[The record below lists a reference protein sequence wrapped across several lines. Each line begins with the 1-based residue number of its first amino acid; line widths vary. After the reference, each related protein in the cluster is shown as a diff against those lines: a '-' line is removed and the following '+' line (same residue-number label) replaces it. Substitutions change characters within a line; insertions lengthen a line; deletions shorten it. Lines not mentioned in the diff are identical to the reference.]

1 MDDTELAQTV
11 AAFVVSASADVEAAE
26 FPDAAMAAKAA
37 AAAAA
42 WISTVAAA
50 VHKRPSLADGIDTK
64 PAFADSAAFETAGEV
79 VIIVV
84 VAVDGEPW
92 AAFAVVDYL

>member
-1 MDDTELAQTV
+1 M
-11 AAFVVSASADVEAAE
+11 SAET
-26 FPDAAMAAKAA
+26 

-42 WISTVAAA
+42 WIDTGRAARGVAAAVAAWILTVAAA
-50 VHKRPSLADGIDTK
+50 VRTRPSLAGGTDTK